1 MKSSS
6 KPKRKYFAARY
17 RPHKDD
23 ADKIALAKNPDTK
36 LASLLQLQG
45 SKNPEITRLLVC
57 NSVLPLQKRFAMV
70 IKYLDYPVKD
80 VQYSKKFQM
89 IEEIRKEDLDDNQT
103 SIINQRRKVLQ
114 RSYSMALVN
123 SFSPKVPEL
132 QRTLDDHYAV
142 TFNKVQELGI
152 DVPGTFTKKL
162 KRPWITTL
170 TYAIYF
176 GTDRTFLRSDN
187 FKTKNLEW
195 MKNLSQNH
203 PMLELENL
211 NVESILDLQTPLFQ
225 QAILVLLVTHNFG
238 VVTELIESVREITVV
253 FLSKSAEQER
263 LAAERKKYVL
273 ENFQKASAEKEK
285 QKQMQIAARAQE
297 LLSVFK
303 ADALRD
309 LQPQL
314 FLGSK
319 DSKGNIDN
327 GYSWGLSQK
336 RIFGLYHSKVNS
348 RISFANRE
356 LRGELASIFDKDT
369 THPEFQEFIK
379 ELDCQD
385 YRGNL
390 RRFSAFPLEFFDGD
404 KFPHEDAQPL
414 YERWSQSYPKSVLS
428 ATRGHIP
435 DGLES
440 FLQGWT
446 QISSLFSEYA
456 IFLCKSVGLLARYAD
471 FDLAIHIAF
480 VASKPTTEGLRGQ
493 WLIVVSGLP
502 TEYSR
507 DLKVMGWD
515 DLFDT
520 SFQHQEKIAPLKDSS
535 NTFWLYQTTGSQ
547 RAMGEVGKLIEGLLF
562 ERYGKT
568 SSGSVGYIEE
578 VSPDI
583 RRMRRETLDLIFRIR
598 RYREARRFRPY
609 QGYCANPDCGLP
621 LSDPLSLARGFGP
634 TCWEKMFKEGVRHR
648 DLATD
653 YDRLYY
659 ETPAS
664 LLDWEDSFVSF
675 FRKQSMI

>member
-6 KPKRKYFAARY
+6 KPKRKYFVARF
-17 RPHKDD
+17 RPGKDD
-23 ADKIALAKNPDTK
+23 AERIALAKNPDTK
-36 LASLLQLQG
+36 LATLLQLQG
-45 SKNPEITRLLVC
+45 SKNPEITRLLIG
-57 NSVLPLQKRFAMV
+57 NSILPLKKRFAMV
-70 IKYLDYPVKD
+70 IKYLDYPVKV
-80 VQYSKKFQM
+80 VQYSKKFQI
-89 IEEIRKEDLDDNQT
+89 IEDIRKEDLDENQT
-103 SIINQRRKVLQ
+103 SIINQQRKIIQ
-114 RSYSMALVN
+114 KSYSMVLVN
-123 SFSPKVPEL
+123 SFKPKVPEL

-142 TFNKVQELGI
+142 TLNKVQELGI
-152 DVPGTFTKKL
+152 DIPSTFTKKL

-170 TYAIYF
+170 TYAVYF
-176 GTDRTFLRSDN
+176 GTDKTFLRSEN
-187 FKTKNLEW
+187 FKAKNLEW
-195 MKNLSQNH
+195 MANLSQNH

-253 FLSKSAEQER
+253 YLSKSAEQER
-263 LAAERKKYVL
+263 LSAERKEYVL

-309 LQPQL
+309 LKPQL

-336 RIFGLYHSKVNS
+336 TIFGLYHSKVNS

-356 LRGELASIFDKDT
+356 LRGELGSIFDKDT
-369 THPEFQEFIK
+369 SHAEFQEFIVG
-379 ELDCQD
+379 LDCQD

-404 KFPHEDAQPL
+404 KYPLEDAQPL
-414 YERWSQSYPKSVLS
+414 YQKWSQRYPKSALS

-480 VASKPTTEGLRGQ
+480 VASKPTAEGLRGQ
-493 WLIVVSGLP
+493 WLIVISGLP

-507 DLKVMGWD
+507 DLQVMGWD
-515 DLFDT
+515 NLFDT
-520 SFQHQEKIAPLKDSS
+520 SFQYQEKIAPLKDSH
-535 NTFWLYQTTGSQ
+535 NTFWLFQTTDSQ

-609 QGYCANPDCGLP
+609 QGYCANPGCGLP

-634 TCWEKMFKEGVRHR
+634 TCW
-648 DLATD
+648 
-653 YDRLYY
+653 
-659 ETPAS
+659 
-664 LLDWEDSFVSF
+664 
-675 FRKQSMI
+675 

>member
-6 KPKRKYFAARY
+6 KPKRRYFAARY
-17 RPHKDD
+17 RPGIDD
-23 ADKIALAKNPDTK
+23 AEKITLAKNPETK
-36 LASLLQLQG
+36 LATLLQLQG
-45 SKNPEITRLLVC
+45 SKNPEITRLLAR
-57 NSVLPLQKRFAMV
+57 NSAVPLKKRFAMV

-80 VQYSKKFQM
+80 VQYSKKFQI
-89 IEEIRKEDLDDNQT
+89 IEDIRKEDLDDNQIA
-103 SIINQRRKVLQ
+103 IIAQRRKLVQ
-114 RSYSMALVN
+114 KAYSMALMN
-123 SFSPKVPEL
+123 SFNPKVPEL

-142 TFNKVQELGI
+142 TLNKVQELGI
-152 DVPGTFTKKL
+152 DVPSTFTKKL

-176 GTDRTFLRSDN
+176 GTDRTFLRSES

-211 NVESILDLQTPLFQ
+211 NIESIHDFQTPLFQ

-238 VVTELIESVREITVV
+238 VVTELIESVKEITVV

-285 QKQMQIAARAQE
+285 QKQIHIAARAQE

-356 LRGELASIFDKDT
+356 LRGELASIFDKDA

-379 ELDCQD
+379 KLDCQD

-390 RRFSAFPLEFFDGD
+390 RRFSPFPLEFFEDQNLSL
-404 KFPHEDAQPL
+404 EDAQPL
-414 YERWSQSYPKSVLS
+414 YDRWSQTYPKSVLS
-428 ATRGHIP
+428 AGRGHVPENIK
-435 DGLES
+435 S
-440 FLQGWT
+440 FLGGWG

-456 IFLCKSVGLLARYAD
+456 IFLCKSVGLLCHFED
-471 FDLAIHIAF
+471 FDVAIHIAF
-480 VASKPTTEGLRGQ
+480 VASKPTSEGLRGQ
-493 WLIVVSGLP
+493 WLIVASGLAKD
-502 TEYSR
+502 YSR
-507 DLKVMGWD
+507 DLQVMGWK

-520 SFQHQEKIAPLKDSS
+520 TYQHQEKIAPLRDSA
-535 NTFWLYQTTGSQ
+535 NTFWLYQTTDSQ

-562 ERYGKT
+562 EKYGLT
-568 SSGSVGYIEE
+568 SYGSSSHVKE
-578 VSPDI
+578 VSPEA
-583 RRMRRETLDLIFRIR
+583 RRQRREILDLIFRIR
-598 RYREARRFRPY
+598 RYRESRRFRPY
-609 QGYCANPDCGLP
+609 QGYCANPECGLP

-634 TCWEKMFKEGVRHR
+634 TCWEKMFREGVRHR

-664 LLDWEDSFVSF
+664 LLDWQESFVSF
-675 FRKQSMI
+675 FEQQSLI

>member
-6 KPKRKYFAARY
+6 KPKRRYFVARY
-17 RPHKDD
+17 RPGKDD
-23 ADKIALAKNPDTK
+23 AERIALAKNSETK
-36 LASLLQLQG
+36 LATLLQLQG
-45 SKNPEITRLLVC
+45 SKNPEITRLLIG
-57 NSVLPLQKRFAMV
+57 NSTLPLKKRFAML
-70 IKYLDYPVKD
+70 IKYLDYPVK
-80 VQYSKKFQM
+80 VVHYSKKFQV
-89 IEEIRKEDLDDNQT
+89 IEDIRKEGLDDNQI

-114 RSYSMALVN
+114 RSYSIALLN
-123 SFSPKVPEL
+123 SFKPNVPEL
-132 QRTLDDHYAV
+132 RRTLDERYEP
-142 TFNKVQELGI
+142 TLNKVKELGI
-152 DVPGTFTKKL
+152 DIPGTFTKKL
-162 KRPWITTL
+162 RRPWITTL
-170 TYAIYF
+170 IYAVHF
-176 GTDRTFLRSDN
+176 GNEKTFLRSVN
-187 FKTKNLEW
+187 FKSKNMEWLKSLSEKNPILEVDD
-195 MKNLSQNH
+195 
-203 PMLELENL
+203 L

-238 VVTELIESVREITVV
+238 VVTELIESTRENVEV
-253 FLSKSAEQER
+253 FLAKSAEQER
-263 LAAERKKYVL
+263 LADERKRIVR
-273 ENFQKASAEKEK
+273 ENFQKASAEKVK
-285 QKQMQIAARAQE
+285 QNQVHITARAQE

-303 ADALRD
+303 ADALRE
-309 LQPQL
+309 LKPQL
-314 FLGSK
+314 FLGSQ

-336 RIFGLYHSKVNS
+336 RIFGLYHSRVNS
-348 RISFANRE
+348 RISFASRQ
-356 LRGELASIFDKDT
+356 LRGELVSIFEKDT
-369 THPEFQEFIK
+369 THAEFQEFIM

-390 RRFSAFPLEFFDGD
+390 RKFSAFPLEFFDGD
-404 KFPHEDAQPL
+404 IFPLEDAQPL

-435 DGLES
+435 DGLDS

-456 IFLCKSVGLLARYAD
+456 IFLCKSVGLLVRYAG

-480 VASKPTTEGLRGQ
+480 VASKPTTDGLRGQ
-493 WLIVVSGLP
+493 WLIVISGLP

-507 DLKVMGWD
+507 DLQVMGWK

-520 SFQHQEKIAPLKDSS
+520 SFQHQEKIASLKASHNS
-535 NTFWLYQTTGSQ
+535 FWLFQTTDSQ

-578 VSPDI
+578 VSPDV
-583 RRMRRETLDLIFRIR
+583 RRIRRETLDLIFRIR

-634 TCWEKMFKEGVRHR
+634 ICWEKMFREGVRHR